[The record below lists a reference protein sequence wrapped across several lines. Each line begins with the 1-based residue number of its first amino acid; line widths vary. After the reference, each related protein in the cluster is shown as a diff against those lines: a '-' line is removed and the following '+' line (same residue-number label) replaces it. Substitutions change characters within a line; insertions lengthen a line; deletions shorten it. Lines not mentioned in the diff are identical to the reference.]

1 MAGTVTLPGTE
12 TPPVAPRETAVA
24 VEVVLFKETV
34 QVELAL
40 LESVDG
46 VQPTE
51 ATSSGATRLMVRV
64 FFVDPVPAVMV
75 AL

>member
-40 LESVDG
+40 LPSVDG
-46 VQPTE
+46 VQLT
-51 ATSSGATRLMVRV
+51 
-64 FFVDPVPAVMV
+64 PVKAGMV
-75 AL
+75 ALSVKGCDPPFSVAVICVD